1 MDPRDDEEFRDW
13 MSASRCLC
21 FGRVSDR
28 SFSTGRDYES
38 ARTTVG
44 GVVPNRTTSP
54 QPSSRAQQPG
64 TVDVAEAPIPGDD
77 YAAASGHVQG
87 TLSAFVERWG
97 PDPRSDDSFA
107 FMRALIDVRDALYV
121 RPRPL

>member
-1 MDPRDDEEFRDW
+1 M
-13 MSASRCLC
+13 
-21 FGRVSDR
+21 RVGVFIF
-28 SFSTGRDYES
+28 FSSGLPPFLATDRDYVS

-44 GVVPNRTTSP
+44 GVVPDRTTSP

-64 TVDVAEAPIPGDD
+64 TVD

>member
-1 MDPRDDEEFRDW
+1 M
-13 MSASRCLC
+13 
-21 FGRVSDR
+21 
-28 SFSTGRDYES
+28 
-38 ARTTVG
+38 G
-44 GVVPNRTTSP
+44 GVGPLLDLEDD
-54 QPSSRAQQPG
+54 A
-64 TVDVAEAPIPGDD
+64 GDD